1 MPGSYSLKAT
11 KVISN
16 AIETSYVKSS
26 DLTKI
31 SVGQKTPNGFTLTQH
46 AADTI
51 NDSTRFS
58 GKLGLDQIDDIVA
71 HPELK
76 VLDTTTGN
84 INFFKMTDFS
94 KSSYTRITIP
104 SDGGQRIISTG
115 FDGIKSVTN
124 KVYSGRY
131 NVIKGSVANNFNA
144 NLKA

>member
-131 NVIKGSVANNFNA
+131 NVIK
-144 NLKA
+144 